1 MTAWIGRVDMDV
13 ALRRMR
19 PEDIS
24 QVIEIEHEAFSPGW
38 VGTQFRRELNSRRCR
53 FLVAYLIGDDA
64 ALEGSEVSEAD
75 APADSSMWGRMVRS
89 VKSAFGGS
97 GSGESDRVAG
107 YVGIWFQGDQA
118 HITEV
123 AVRGSLRG
131 RGIGELL
138 IIGTVR
144 AAYEQGLE
152 EVTLEAR
159 VSNFIAQRLYDKYGF
174 NEVGIRKNYY
184 ADNREDAVIMTTDRI
199 YTSAYREKFNALQ
212 ERFFERY
219 GEVQIEI

>member
-1 MTAWIGRVDMDV
+1 MDV

-19 PEDIS
+19 VEDIS
-24 QVIEIEHEAFSPGW
+24 QVVEIEHEAFSPGW
-38 VGTQFRRELNSRRCR
+38 VGTRFRRELNSRHCR
-53 FLVAYLIGDDA
+53 FLVAYLTGDGVA
-64 ALEGSEVSEAD
+64 SQCSEVSEAGE
-75 APADSSMWGRMVRS
+75 PADSSMWGRMVRS

-123 AVRGSLRG
+123 AVRSSLRG
-131 RGIGELL
+131 QGIGELL

-199 YTSAYREKFNALQ
+199 HTRAYRDKFSDLQ
-212 ERFFERY
+212 ARFFERY
-219 GEVQIEI
+219 GDVPIEI

>member
-1 MTAWIGRVDMDV
+1 MDV

-19 PEDIS
+19 SEDIT

-38 VGTQFRRELNSRRCR
+38 VGTQFRRELNSRHCR
-53 FLVAYLIGDDA
+53 FIVAYLTNDEEIPGEMGVD
-64 ALEGSEVSEAD
+64 EAGEQ
-75 APADSSMWGRMVRS
+75 PDSSMWGRMVRG
-89 VKSAFGGS
+89 VKSVFGAGDD
-97 GSGESDRVAG
+97 GVSDAIAG

-118 HITEV
+118 HITEI
-123 AVRGSLRG
+123 AVRESLRG
-131 RGIGELL
+131 QGIGELL
-138 IIGTVR
+138 LIGTVR

-159 VSNFIAQRLYDKYGF
+159 VSNFVAQRLYDKYGF

-199 YTSAYREKFNALQ
+199 HTNAYRQKFTGLQ
-212 ERFFERY
+212 DRFFERY
-219 GEVQIEI
+219 GDVAIEI

>member
-1 MTAWIGRVDMDV
+1 MEV

-19 PEDIS
+19 SEDIS

-38 VGTQFRRELNSRRCR
+38 VGTQFRRELNSRHCR
-53 FLVAYLIGDDA
+53 FLVAYLTNVEQIETEAEFTAPGDQ
-64 ALEGSEVSEAD
+64 
-75 APADSSMWGRMVRS
+75 ADSSMWARMVRGVRS
-89 VKSAFGGS
+89 VFGSAGDSGG
-97 GSGESDRVAG
+97 DPIAG

-118 HITEV
+118 HITEI
-123 AVRGSLRG
+123 AVRESLRG
-131 RGIGELL
+131 QGIGELL
-138 IIGTVR
+138 LIGTVR
-144 AAYEQGLE
+144 AAYQQGLE

-199 YTSAYREKFNALQ
+199 HTNAYREKFTGLQ
-212 ERFFERY
+212 DRFFERY
-219 GEVQIEI
+219 GDVEMEI